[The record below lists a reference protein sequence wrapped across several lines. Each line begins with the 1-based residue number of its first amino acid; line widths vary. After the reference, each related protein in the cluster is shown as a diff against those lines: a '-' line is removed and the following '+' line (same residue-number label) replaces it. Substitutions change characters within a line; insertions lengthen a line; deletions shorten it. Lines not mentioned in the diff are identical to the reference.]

1 MMPLKGFFEPKMAI
15 DKAARSEKIALIVKY
30 IQLNRGQHSFYFLK
44 YFGCEI
50 LNFVNV
56 VGQMFF
62 MDMFL
67 GYEFSTYGLNVINY
81 SEMEVDERP
90 DPLAVVF
97 PKVRSSWQMAK
108 IFSLID
114 DDYFCFRSPN
124 AVFTS
129 MDPAAPPRDTT
140 ASACCH

>member
-1 MMPLKGFFEPKMAI
+1 MHSQGFFEPKMAI

-44 YFGCEI
+44 YVGCEI

-97 PKVRSSWQMAK
+97 PKVRLLSSHDK
-108 IFSLID
+108 RKNISID
-114 DDYFCFRSPN
+114 
-124 AVFTS
+124 
-129 MDPAAPPRDTT
+129 
-140 ASACCH
+140 

>member
-1 MMPLKGFFEPKMAI
+1 MAV

-44 YFGCEI
+44 YVGCEI

-67 GYEFSTYGLNVINY
+67 GYEFSTYGLDVINY

-97 PKVRSSWQMAK
+97 PKVRSLSSHDKRQKYFHWLTMIISALGRQMQ
-108 IFSLID
+108 FSQVWTQ
-114 DDYFCFRSPN
+114 R
-124 AVFTS
+124 
-129 MDPAAPPRDTT
+129 
-140 ASACCH
+140 H

>member
-1 MMPLKGFFEPKMAI
+1 MSFATKILDNFVFLKGFFEPKIAI

-50 LNFVNV
+50 LNFANV

-81 SEMEVDERP
+81 SEMEAEQRP

-97 PKVRSSWQMAK
+97 PKVRS
-108 IFSLID
+108 
-114 DDYFCFRSPN
+114 
-124 AVFTS
+124 
-129 MDPAAPPRDTT
+129 
-140 ASACCH
+140 

>member
-1 MMPLKGFFEPKMAI
+1 MHSQGFFEPKMAI

-44 YFGCEI
+44 YVGCEI

-62 MDMFL
+62 LDMFL

-97 PKVRSSWQMAK
+97 PKVRSPMINGKNVSTDWQWL
-108 IFSLID
+108 FLL
-114 DDYFCFRSPN
+114 
-124 AVFTS
+124 
-129 MDPAAPPRDTT
+129 
-140 ASACCH
+140 